1 MRAHPLRRRP
11 VRQGHAERSG
21 NQGGPQVSDTTSN
34 VIPANLPLRN
44 DLIGEE
50 PYGAPQLDVPVCLN
64 VNENPYAPDP
74 AVCETIAERVKA
86 IAPTLNRYPDRE
98 HVELRQAFSDYLA
111 RESGVRL
118 DVDELWGANGSN
130 EIMLQL
136 FQAFGGPGRTALGAD
151 PTYSMYPEYARDTFT
166 GWELAHRNDDFTLN
180 VDRLIERIEAV
191 KPSMVLLTSPNNPT
205 GTPLAHEDIERV
217 LAVCETAEVA
227 GAREGVHP
235 IVVIDEA
242 YIEFRDPGVPSAVE
256 LIKTHAN
263 LAVSRTMSKAFAF
276 AGARVGYLAAS
287 KGIIDCVRIV
297 RMPYHLSA
305 VTQAAALAAFE
316 HTDEQLSRVN
326 HLRETRNATAAWLKQ
341 LTYKGQALDVAD
353 SQSNFLLFGG
363 HLDNREAI
371 FEGLLERG
379 VLIRVV
385 GPAGWLRVCMGTDEE
400 MEAFRTA
407 LTEVL
412 NELDKE

>member
-1 MRAHPLRRRP
+1 MI
-11 VRQGHAERSG
+11 
-21 NQGGPQVSDTTSN
+21 PQY
-34 VIPANLPLRN
+34 LPLRN

-64 VNENPYAPDP
+64 VNENPYAPDQ
-74 AVCETIAERVKA
+74 AVCEA
-86 IAPTLNRYPDRE
+86 IAQRVRDIAPALNRYPDRE
-98 HVELRQAFSDYLA
+98 HIELRQAFSDYLA
-111 RESGVRL
+111 RESNTRL
-118 DVDELWGANGSN
+118 DVSELWGANGSN

-166 GWELAHRNDDFTLN
+166 GWQLASRKADFTL
-180 VDRLIERIEAV
+180 DIEALIEQIHAV
-191 KPSMVLLTSPNNPT
+191 RPSMVLLTSPNNPT
-205 GTPLAHEDIERV
+205 GTPLPMGEIERV
-217 LAVCETAEVA
+217 LEVCETAEVA
-227 GAREGVHP
+227 GANAGVHP

-242 YIEFRDPGVPSAVE
+242 YIEFRKPSVQSAVS
-256 LIKTHAN
+256 LIKAHPN

-316 HTDEQLSRVN
+316 HTDEQLSRVE
-326 HLRETRNATAAWLKQ
+326 HLREIREATAAWLKNQ
-341 LTYKGQALDVAD
+341 TYKGKPLEVAE
-353 SQSNFLLFGG
+353 SGSNFLLFGG
-363 HLDNREAI
+363 HFDKRDEI
-371 FEGLLERG
+371 FDELLKRG

-400 MEAFRTA
+400 MTRFCEA
-407 LTEVL
+407 LTQALRIVEAA
-412 NELDKE
+412 